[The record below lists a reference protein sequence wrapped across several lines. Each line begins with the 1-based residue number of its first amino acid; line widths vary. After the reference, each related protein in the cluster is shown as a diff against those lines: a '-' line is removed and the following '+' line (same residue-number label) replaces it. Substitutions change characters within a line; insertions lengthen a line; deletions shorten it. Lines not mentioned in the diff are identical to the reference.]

1 MQRERA
7 LAISP
12 TTAWAQA
19 VAWAVS
25 PSAGGTETSE
35 ESASSRRLDSLST
48 RHFRS
53 GCAATL
59 DIGGLSNTSPLT
71 SPTPSGAS
79 NPRAQIRTFCRD
91 QPKMTGRRN
100 SSVRP
105 TRSEEHTSELQS
117 RLHLVCRLLLEKKK
131 TADHLASTAGGA
143 NGPLHFDCPTAVCS
157 FPATT
162 RTDHAALVP
171 LRRMHARDGTAGAPT
186 PCYAHPITFGLP
198 CGSTPERI
206 VRSRN
211 RWTTSQIS
219 LMKHWTSPAR

>member
-19 VAWAVS
+19 VAWTVS

-91 QPKMTGRRN
+91 QPSMTGR
-100 SSVRP
+100 
-105 TRSEEHTSELQS
+105 RSEEHTSELQS

-131 TADHLASTAGGA
+131 NKNNDYIRSRIYISC
-143 NGPLHFDCPTAVCS
+143 LHTV
-157 FPATT
+157 
-162 RTDHAALVP
+162 
-171 LRRMHARDGTAGAPT
+171 
-186 PCYAHPITFGLP
+186 
-198 CGSTPERI
+198 STPRSAI
-206 VRSRN
+206 V
-211 RWTTSQIS
+211 
-219 LMKHWTSPAR
+219 